1 MNEGTNTEFK
11 AVIPAMSLK
20 AVLKVIASVDTNAV
34 LKVTPD
40 GISVLMSD
48 CVNASMIDM
57 TLDKSAFLRFK
68 NINFYELEI
77 DVDRLRKMLVIA
89 DDLDMVTLE
98 RSADEKNLII
108 SFGYFRYELELLTG
122 LRMFK
127 VPMPSI
133 PDTESVSMSGRK
145 FVQMVAAVEAVS
157 DEFARIGVGVD
168 GEFFMEAVGVE
179 GLPKRTNKVSMVIP
193 RALGIVKR
201 RTSLYSLGYLQ
212 GISEVV
218 PYNGAVNLEIATD
231 QPLLVEFKCC
241 DGGRVKYM
249 ISPRIE
255 MD

>member
-1 MNEGTNTEFK
+1 MNEETNTEFK

-20 AVLKVIASVDTNAV
+20 AVLKVIASVDDEAV

-40 GISVLMSD
+40 GISVVMSD

-77 DVDRLRKMLVIA
+77 DVDRLMKMLVIA

-98 RSADEKNLII
+98 RSADEKNMII

-122 LRMFK
+122 LRRSK

-133 PDTESVSMSGRK
+133 PDTESVSI
-145 FVQMVAAVEAVS
+145 EAVS

-193 RALGIVKR
+193 PGALGIVKR

-231 QPLLVEFKCC
+231 QPLLVTFKCC